1 MSKWLDASCC
11 IIIESAL
18 VFGGYSVLWFSNF
31 RTGRCADVQVRAGS
45 TCCDS
50 CKAEMR
56 MLSCWVAE
64 NSYGF
69 LRPHGWCPSRKK
81 THQAGLRIGGAQN
94 RFHHF
99 LELNGSFKPKSRV
112 SCSRLHL
119 ECARPK
125 QSGPTVV
132 LGGAEHGPP
141 LIEFMKARVN
151 VDVAG

>member
-1 MSKWLDASCC
+1 MVGAP
-11 IIIESAL
+11 A
-18 VFGGYSVLWFSNF
+18 
-31 RTGRCADVQVRAGS
+31 GR
-45 TCCDS
+45 
-50 CKAEMR
+50 KPIKH
-56 MLSCWVAE
+56 WP
-64 NSYGF
+64 
-69 LRPHGWCPSRKK
+69 PHRGV
-81 THQAGLRIGGAQN
+81 QN

-125 QSGPTVV
+125 QSGPIVV